1 MARHYANTP
10 NELFESVADAIEID
24 SDEYQNAGSII
35 RRLSEAIAEQGYDDM
50 IRAVT
55 SNGGQSG
62 PNSML
67 GNTAPINLIPGRPG
81 GVCCPIVVAMASG
94 SSLRGKTGFPRVMR
108 DLRAH
113 LIRCARKSKLAIVV
127 TDVWDPK
134 LIEESRQD
142 LLAHQENGLQLV
154 VLLAAGNTLTH
165 LPIDLKAK

>member
-1 MARHYANTP
+1 
-10 NELFESVADAIEID
+10 
-24 SDEYQNAGSII
+24 
-35 RRLSEAIAEQGYDDM
+35 M

-62 PNSML
+62 PDSML
-67 GNTAPINLIPGRPG
+67 GNTAPINLIPGKPG
-81 GVCCPIVVAMASG
+81 GLCCPIVVAMASG
-94 SSLRGKTGFPRVMR
+94 SFRGKKTGFPQIMR

-113 LIRCARKSKLAIVV
+113 LIRCARQSKLAIVV

-142 LLAHQENGLQLV
+142 LLAHQENGLKLV

-165 LPIDLKAK
+165 LPVDLKAK